1 MNHRD
6 HKSPFKR
13 KTSEAEIATA
23 ISYLRVNDDPTMNA
37 NRLAKLAG
45 VCNKYAAEAMRRL
58 GRVTIHAKDT
68 LDKLRRL
75 KEKSTWRR
83 SRIR

>member
-13 KTSEAEIATA
+13 KTAEAEIATA
-23 ISYLRVNDDPTMNA
+23 ISYLRVNSDPTMNA
-37 NRLAKLAG
+37 NRLAKLAV

-58 GRVTIHAKDT
+58 GRVKIHAKDT
-68 LDKLRRL
+68 LAAI
-75 KEKSTWRR
+75 RR
-83 SRIR
+83 SQEKKRLGD